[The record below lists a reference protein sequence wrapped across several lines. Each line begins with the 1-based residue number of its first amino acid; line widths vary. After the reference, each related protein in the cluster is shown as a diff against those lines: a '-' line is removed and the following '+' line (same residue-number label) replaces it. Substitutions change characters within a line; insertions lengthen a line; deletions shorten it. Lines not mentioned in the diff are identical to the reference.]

1 MKPRINRTIICSVV
15 FLDIADY
22 SRKPVAEQIRLKER
36 LNDTLSV
43 ALADVAANDRIIL
56 DTGDGAAI
64 SFLGDPE
71 DALFVALSL
80 RDALAAAPPAVGPEL
95 RTRIGINLGPVK
107 LITDLNGQAN
117 IIGDGINVAQRVMS
131 FAEPGQALVSR
142 SYYEVVSRLSE
153 DYVKLFN
160 YQGARTDKH
169 VREHEVY
176 AVGASQPGIKR
187 TAAAAP
193 EKSRHG
199 RMAVPRAMVGHLVRT
214 AARVQDNLRRRPQL
228 STALAVALILATSV
242 AIRISLETRDTAVQS
257 AELSVAAPEP
267 TAPPAG
273 ATAAP
278 AATAAPPATAAP
290 AATAAPP
297 ASEAPAKA
305 VPRTSPSKAPPRIAA
320 PARKEPPPVVAAPE
334 PALVAPAPV
343 VPEPAI
349 LPAPETA
356 KVRFAISPWGEI
368 FVNGRKAGVAPP
380 LRDLQVEPGRH
391 KIEVRN
397 SDFPAYVQTINAKAG
412 EQIRIRHKFR

>member
-380 LRDLQVEPGRH
+380 LRDLQVTPGRH